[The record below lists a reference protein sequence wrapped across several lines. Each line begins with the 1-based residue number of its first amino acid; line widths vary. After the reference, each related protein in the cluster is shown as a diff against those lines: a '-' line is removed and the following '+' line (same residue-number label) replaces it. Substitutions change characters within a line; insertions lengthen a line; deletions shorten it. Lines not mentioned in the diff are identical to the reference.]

1 MAGKREA
8 IKNAFIEMIE
18 KMSIE
23 QIRTEM
29 LLQRADVSKAT
40 FYRLFRD
47 KYDVMNSVYMDLSF
61 AKVQEDPAL
70 HNWKEWTIHDFQ
82 NILAH
87 KTFFRHIISYQGQN
101 SLREVAGQFYRE
113 NILRQIEKEVPKEK
127 ISERLLYL
135 VDAFVEVNVF
145 TLLWYIKKD
154 CQIEMQEVVDYV
166 EACIPTELKPYF
178 LEKSLE
184 EGKKEKI

>member
-18 KMSIE
+18 KMPIE

-29 LLQRADVSKAT
+29 LLQKAEVSKAT

-47 KYDVMNSVYMDLSF
+47 KYDVMNSVYMDISYS
-61 AKVQEDPAL
+61 KVQEDPAL
-70 HNWKEWTIHDFQ
+70 HNWKEWTIYDLE
-82 NILAH
+82 NVMAH

-101 SLREVAGQFYRE
+101 SLREVTSQFYRE
-113 NILRQIEKEVPKEK
+113 NIMRQIEKELPREK
-127 ISERLLYL
+127 ITTRLLYL

-145 TLLWYIKKD
+145 TLIWYIKND
-154 CQIEMQEVVDYV
+154 CQTEIREVVDYV
-166 EACIPTELKPYF
+166 EACMPAELRPYF
-178 LEKSLE
+178 V
-184 EGKKEKI
+184 KKE